1 MGEIG
6 NAYTFFDGKY
16 EGKRSFGRMGLN
28 GRMKLK
34 WILKK

>member
-6 NAYTFFDGKY
+6 NAYTFVVGKY
-16 EGKRSFGRMGLN
+16 EGKRPFWRMGLN
-28 GRMKLK
+28 GRMQLK